1 MQEKVKKRKGVETKY
16 ARDVVTDMSVYKTEY
31 DSPVMDVTPYFDD
44 LTDVSTLD
52 GMPPIA
58 ASKVVSS
65 MDDKHAWA
73 IYLDPRLVTKC
84 EVNGAMQHFLIGY
97 ENGLTARKN
106 ETHFTQKETDPVAH
120 RLFFHPEPHFISYS
134 FFYGFFGKTIR
145 DLCATTLET
154 SSAINISNR
163 KSILK
168 QFCDKYVF
176 AFSKNK
182 HLEKTMQEYA
192 EALIENIVDV
202 QAKVGEK

>member
-1 MQEKVKKRKGVETKY
+1 MEEKVKKRKGVETKY
-16 ARDVVTDMSVYKTEY
+16 ARDVVSDMLVFKTEY
-31 DSPVMDVTPYFDD
+31 DFPVTSVSAWCDSLNDG
-44 LTDVSTLD
+44 STLD
-52 GMPPIA
+52 GLTPIA
-58 ASKVVSS
+58 TTEVVTS

-84 EVNGAMQHFLIGY
+84 EVNGATQHFLIGY

-145 DLCATTLET
+145 DLCETATQT

-182 HLEKTMQEYA
+182 HLEQTMKEYA